1 MSRAAFDFARRIGYL
16 AHEAGRSLRAN
27 PYTHRAPGFR
37 AAWREGWLRAERERG
52 EAKDGP
58 EVAA

>member
-16 AHEAGRSLRAN
+16 AHRAGRSLRAN

-37 AAWREGWLRAERERG
+37 AAWREGWRRAETETARATAQTKET
-52 EAKDGP
+52 A
-58 EVAA
+58 